1 MKVPIQIVFHEVQH
15 SVALETRIREKV
27 HKLESFHPNLMR
39 CHVSVEQPHRHKHQ
53 GKLFNVRIALH
64 LPGSEIVVNR
74 DANEDVYVAL
84 RDSFG
89 AARRKLEDQAR
100 KTRGDVKQHAGRPA

>member
-1 MKVPIQIVFHEVQH
+1 MQGPIQIVFHEVKH
-15 SVALETRIREKV
+15 SEALENQIREKV
-27 HKLESFHPNLMR
+27 HKLESFHPNLIR

-64 LPGSEIVVNR
+64 VPGSEIVVNR

-84 RDSFG
+84 RDSFD
-89 AARRKLEDQAR
+89 AARRKLEDHAR
-100 KTRGDVKQHAGRPA
+100 KIRGEVKHHEGGPE